1 MSVKGVKDEFLNNEK
16 LSLFALKSFWE
27 GFDAPGSTLKGVI
40 ICKLP
45 FTRIDDP
52 LNLERRAREDNS
64 WFKYT
69 LPSSVIETKQAVG
82 RLIRKADD
90 KGYVVFADS
99 RLVQKSY
106 GELFMRSMPSQ
117 NIKIM
122 SCNEIVDEVSK
133 LEF

>member
-1 MSVKGVKDEFLNNEK
+1 M
-16 LSLFALKSFWE
+16 
-27 GFDAPGSTLKGVI
+27 

-45 FTRIDDP
+45 FTRVDDP
-52 LNLERRAREDNS
+52 LNLERRSREDNS

-90 KGYVVFADS
+90 KGYIVFADS

-106 GELFMRSMPSQ
+106 GELFLRSMPSA

-122 SCNEIVDEVSK
+122 TRNEIVDDVSK
-133 LEF
+133 LDL